1 MPRQNSTL
9 TADSNQNETSQREKI
24 KLLEDEL
31 SRLTILE
38 NPLEI
43 KNICES
49 IIDIKKSIEKMMA
62 ETDSQLKQDKA

>member
-1 MPRQNSTL
+1 MPRRHPIL
-9 TADSNQNETSQREKI
+9 TADSNQNETMSQLEKI

-43 KNICES
+43 TDICAT
-49 IIDIKKSIEKMMA
+49 IIDIKKNIEKMMA
-62 ETDSQLKQDKA
+62 ETDSQLKRI

>member
-1 MPRQNSTL
+1 MSLKNPILSASSKNIGKEGRL
-9 TADSNQNETSQREKI
+9 KKI

-43 KNICES
+43 QDICTS
-49 IIDIKKSIEKMMA
+49 IIDLKKSIEEMPLRK
-62 ETDSQLKQDKA
+62 S